1 MALDPMG
8 HPTSVDHTQGETGVP
23 MRRVKVMIRCN
34 RCGEVY
40 ILRGRKTKDGTYETG
55 FVQCVCGNTD
65 DFTIT
70 PILDRTTAQF
80 AGDNP
85 EKKREG

>member
-1 MALDPMG
+1 MEEREAKP
-8 HPTSVDHTQGETGVP
+8 EEGVRV
-23 MRRVKVMIRCN
+23 RREKVRIRCN

-40 ILRGRKTKDGTYETG
+40 ILRGRRSKNGEIETG

-70 PILDRTTAQF
+70 PLETSVI
-80 AGDNP
+80 
-85 EKKREG
+85 